1 MADPAADM
9 DADAEHGEV
18 IAAADTQQPAAASE
32 SDFFT
37 VYLNPDVTK
46 GLSESDRDAFK
57 VRDLIKF
64 HPENEHSAHADSHA
78 PPRPGFSMCAHFH
91 VARCHFADCQMQ
103 TFILHHFILCTLS
116 PRIVH

>member
-9 DADAEHGEV
+9 DADAERGEV
-18 IAAADTQQPAAASE
+18 IAAADSQRPAAASE
-32 SDFFT
+32 SDFF
-37 VYLNPDVTK
+37 VFLNPAVTK
-46 GLSESDRDAFK
+46 GLSHSDCDALK

-78 PPRPGFSMCAHFH
+78 PLRPGFSMCAHFH